1 MVSLADFNKTL
12 KGAIDRAKMIEKS
25 DPAGSIDVWVKIA
38 EYALAFARKQSEF
51 TLRRMIEQRVEGIV
65 QRVKK
70 IKDELQIH
78 AAPSPPTS
86 VPESY
91 ELPSVP
97 KTPVVHPTEG
107 KKTTT
112 VAPAAVSQDAAK
124 LQATLGQ
131 LKKETPT
138 TPQGKSIQDW
148 LMTTPEGFK
157 EIPASPAPGVPLT
170 PAGKPGASNG
180 EEGGDLTPAQK
191 YFHELANKADAEE
204 KKAGT
209 QIDPAKDPFAQ
220 ANVPQEIPP
229 NKRVCFACGM
239 LIEKDAKF
247 CPYCG
252 IT

>member
-1 MVSLADFNKTL
+1 MVTLADFNKTL
-12 KGAIDRAKMIEKS
+12 KGAIDRAKVIEKN
-25 DPAGSIDVWVKIA
+25 DPAGSVDVWIKIA

-78 AAPSPPTS
+78 AAPSPPVS
-86 VPESY
+86 EPESL

-97 KTPVVHPTEG
+97 KTP
-107 KKTTT
+107 
-112 VAPAAVSQDAAK
+112 AVQPPQDAAK

-148 LMTTPEGFK
+148 LMTTPDGFK
-157 EIPASPAPGVPLT
+157 EIPASPAPGAPPPV
-170 PAGKPGASNG
+170 PGATGGKNAG
-180 EEGGDLTPAQK
+180 ESGELTPAQK
-191 YFHELANKADAEE
+191 YFKELADKADAED
-204 KKAGT
+204 KKTGKK
-209 QIDPAKDPFAQ
+209 IDPAKDPFAS
-220 ANVPQEIPP
+220 ANVPQAIPP
-229 NKRVCFACGM
+229 DKRVCFACGM

-252 IT
+252 TA